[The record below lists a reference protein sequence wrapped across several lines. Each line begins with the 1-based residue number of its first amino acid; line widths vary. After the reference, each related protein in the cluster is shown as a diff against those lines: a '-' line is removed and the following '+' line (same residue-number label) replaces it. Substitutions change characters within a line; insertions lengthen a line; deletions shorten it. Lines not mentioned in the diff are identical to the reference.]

1 MKGVILVT
9 LLFWG
14 GLFNCPGAG
23 SEDNR
28 PYNER
33 HTFKVDEKK
42 TIIMAED
49 GKAMAD
55 IALDGNKKGEL

>member
-1 MKGVILVT
+1 MLVT
-9 LLFWG
+9 LLLFC
-14 GLFNCPGAG
+14 GLFSCLGAG
-23 SEDNR
+23 SEDKR

-42 TIIMAED
+42 TIVLAED